1 MLWKQKASELLP
13 RCLVALILP
22 SKRDTDSEIFI
33 ADQQSSAEHEEFKMK
48 YFWLSVMDWKTWLYA
63 AIYMGCSLHSPSD
76 TILNT
81 DPCLPGDAPLYA
93 FSLFLPSIISSLGY
107 TSTKAQLLSVPPYA
121 AAAILTIS
129 VGCEFSIDSLL

>member
-1 MLWKQKASELLP
+1 MLHL
-13 RCLVALILP
+13 R
-22 SKRDTDSEIFI
+22 RDTDSEIFI

-63 AIYMGCSLHSPSD
+63 AIYMGCSPSPSPD
-76 TILNT
+76 DILNT
-81 DPCLPGDAPLYA
+81 DRYLPGDVPLYA

-129 VGCEFSIDSLL
+129 VGCKFSTDSLL